1 MTLSRKS
8 TTCAMILLTATAM
21 NAQKYIQLTSS
32 DSQQWMQSGAVRA
45 ESAPVFTERVSS
57 DDRNPIVEF
66 GHWEG
71 KHVVVTGNLSDTEKE
86 ISVKAGER
94 FLNVTLAPHTFHSF
108 VEK

>member
-1 MTLSRKS
+1 
-8 TTCAMILLTATAM
+8 MILLTATAM

-71 KHVVVTGNLSDTEKE
+71 KGRGVHVKINTRIAKDIGPQMFNN
-86 ISVKAGER
+86 I
-94 FLNVTLAPHTFHSF
+94 N
-108 VEK
+108 